1 MDLSSYQPRFETRLA
16 EVEQQLAEG
25 NIFAHP
31 SRGRG
36 ASELG
41 REHARIK
48 SVLQN
53 FASYSE
59 IKQQITENENL
70 KVAHMNEIEMLEMI
84 EIDLVELHRKETALE
99 LDLKAA
105 ILPPDPNDSR
115 NTVIEIRAGTGGD
128 EAALF
133 AGDLFRMY
141 CRYAESQGWKV
152 EPLNSSPAPLGGYK
166 EIIVSVQGKDVFRR
180 LRYESGVH
188 RVQRIP
194 ATEAN
199 DRIHT
204 STATVAVLPEAEEVD
219 VEIKSED
226 LEITVCRASGPGGQ
240 GVNTTD
246 SAVQITHKPTGLI
259 VRCADERSQ
268 LKNKAKA
275 MRVLRS
281 RLLKDK
287 QEEEN
292 KKYAQ
297 TRKSQI
303 GSGDRSERIR
313 TYNFPQNRVT
323 DHRINHTLY
332 NLSEFIEGKIDLM
345 LNELMNRD
353 YESRLVAEV

>member
-1 MDLSSYQPRFETRLA
+1 MDILSHKPRFHSRLA
-16 EVEQQLAEG
+16 ELERQLAEG
-25 NIFAHP
+25 SVFANAQK
-31 SRGRG
+31 

-41 REHARIK
+41 REHARLK
-48 SVLQN
+48 TVVEQFADYESVQ
-53 FASYSE
+53 
-59 IKQQITENENL
+59 KQLAENEQL
-70 KVAHMNEIEMLEMI
+70 KVENKNDREMI
-84 EIDLVELHRKETALE
+84 EMIENDLQSLRQKEQKLE
-99 LDLKAA
+99 LLLKSA

-115 NTVIEIRAGTGGD
+115 DTILEIRAGTGGD

-141 CRYAESQGWKV
+141 CKYAESKGWKV
-152 EPLNSSPAPLGGYK
+152 EPLDSNPSGLGGYK
-166 EIIVSVQGKDVFRR
+166 EIVCSVQGQDVFRH

-194 ATEAN
+194 STEAN
-199 DRIHT
+199 GRIHT

-219 VEIKSED
+219 IDIRQED

-275 MRVLRS
+275 LRVLRT
-281 RLLKDK
+281 RLLTAK
-287 QEEEN
+287 QEEEAA
-292 KKYAQ
+292 KYAQ
-297 TRKSQI
+297 ARKSQI
-303 GSGDRSERIR
+303 GTGDRSERIR

-323 DHRINHTLY
+323 DHRINVTLY
-332 NLSEFIEGKIDLM
+332 NLSEFIEGLIEPM
-345 LNELMNRD
+345 ITELMTKD
-353 YESRLVAEV
+353 YEERLAASTV

>member
-1 MDLSSYQPRFETRLA
+1 MDLLSQHSRFEKRFA
-16 EVEQQLAEG
+16 EVESQLSEG
-25 NIFAHP
+25 SVFANP
-31 SRGRG
+31 QK

-41 REHARIK
+41 REHARLKNALK
-48 SVLQN
+48 SISDYQAVLEQVKAN
-53 FASYSE
+53 E
-59 IKQQITENENL
+59 LLRGENKNDS
-70 KVAHMNEIEMLEMI
+70 EMLEMI
-84 EIDLVELHRKETALE
+84 DSDLATLNKRKVELEF
-99 LDLKAA
+99 DLKAA

-115 NTVIEIRAGTGGD
+115 NTILEIRAGTGGD

-133 AGDLFRMY
+133 AADLYRMY
-141 CRYAESQGWKV
+141 LRYAEEKGWKV
-152 EPLNSSPAPLGGYK
+152 EMMDANPSVLGGYK
-166 EIIVSVQGKDVFRR
+166 EIVVSVQGQDVYRF

-199 DRIHT
+199 GRVHT
-204 STATVAVLPEAEEVD
+204 SAATVAVLPEAEEVD
-219 VEIKSED
+219 VEIRPDD

-275 MRVLRS
+275 LRVLRT
-281 RLLKDK
+281 RLLTAR
-287 QEEEN
+287 QEEEAA
-292 KKYAQ
+292 KYAQ

-323 DHRINHTLY
+323 DHRINVTLY
-332 NLSEFIEGKIDLM
+332 NLSEFIEGKIEGLVS
-345 LNELMNRD
+345 ELM
-353 YESRLVAEV
+353 RLDIEQRLADAN

>member
-1 MDLSSYQPRFETRLA
+1 LDLLSHRSRFETRLG
-16 EVEQQLAEG
+16 EIERQLG
-25 NIFAHP
+25 NGSIFSNP
-31 SRGRG
+31 QK

-41 REHARIK
+41 RDHSRTKA
-48 SVLQN
+48 VLQA
-53 FASYSE
+53 FAGYADVKTR
-59 IKQQITENENL
+59 IRENEAL
-70 KVAHMNEIEMLEMI
+70 LSDHKNEPEMLEMV
-84 EIDLVELHRKETALE
+84 EADLADLRKKEATLE

-115 NTVIEIRAGTGGD
+115 NTILEIRAGTGGD

-141 CRYAESQGWKV
+141 CRYAETQGWKI
-152 EPLNSSPAPLGGYK
+152 EPMDSNPATLGGYK
-166 EIIVSVQGKDVFRR
+166 EIIASVQGQEVFRH

-194 ATEAN
+194 STEGSG
-199 DRIHT
+199 RIHT

-219 VEIKSED
+219 IEIKTED
-226 LEITVCRASGPGGQ
+226 MEITVCRASGPGGQ

-268 LKNKAKA
+268 IKNKAKA
-275 MRVLRS
+275 MRVLRT
-281 RLLKDK
+281 RLLTAK
-287 QEEEN
+287 QEEETA
-292 KKYAQ
+292 KYAQ

-303 GSGDRSERIR
+303 GTGDRSERIR

-323 DHRINHTLY
+323 DHRINLTLY
-332 NLSEFIEGKIDLM
+332 NLSEFVEGRIDPMITQLM
-345 LNELMNRD
+345 TRD
-353 YESRLVAEV
+353 YETRLSGEFSA